1 MRKLVVLSSILV
13 LAACSSPP
21 KPPVVDGSNRQTV
34 NTPETAE
41 TIALRAKLAQAEEK
55 LRVEQARPVISP
67 AVLQPAPPPLPRSH
81 TISVH
86 FPYNSAAFH
95 LSPDNSAQLL
105 PLLAKA
111 RRIEIRGRTDGQ
123 RPSTADEK
131 IALNRALAAQRF
143 LIGQGVSPA
152 IISVNYVS
160 AGDYVADNFSAVGR
174 SLNRRVDIEV
184 FNQ

>member
-1 MRKLVVLSSILV
+1 MRKLVVLSSVLT

-21 KPPVVDGSNRQTV
+21 TLPVVDGSNRQAV
-34 NTPETAE
+34 NTSQS
-41 TIALRAKLAQAEEK
+41 IKEEW
-55 LRVEQARPVISP
+55 LRVEETRRRAEESRKAARAEALV
-67 AVLQPAPPPLPRSH
+67 PRSH
-81 TISVH
+81 TFSVYFSH
-86 FPYNSAAFH
+86 NSATFR
-95 LSPDNSAQLL
+95 LSEEESGQLL
-105 PLLAKA
+105 SLLAKA
-111 RRIEIRGRTDGQ
+111 RRIEVRGRTDGQ
-123 RPSTADEK
+123 RASAADEK

>member
-1 MRKLVVLSSILV
+1 MRKLVVLSSILA
-13 LAACSSPP
+13 LAACSTPP
-21 KPPVVDGSNRQTV
+21 KPPVVDGSNRHAV

-41 TIALRAKLAQAEEK
+41 VIALRAQLAQSEEK

-67 AVLQPAPPPLPRSH
+67 AVLQPAPPPVRSR
-81 TISVH
+81 TFSVH
-86 FPYNSAAFH
+86 FPYNDTNFRLNADDSAEI
-95 LSPDNSAQLL
+95 L

-111 RRIEIRGRTDGQ
+111 RRVEVRGRTDGK

>member
-1 MRKLVVLSSILV
+1 MRKLVVLSSILA

-21 KPPVVDGSNRQTV
+21 KPPVVDGSNRQAV

-67 AVLQPAPPPLPRSH
+67 AVLQPAPPPARSR
-81 TISVH
+81 TFSVH
-86 FPYNSAAFH
+86 FPYNGTNFYLSA
-95 LSPDNSAQLL
+95 DDSAQLL

-111 RRIEIRGRTDGQ
+111 RRIEVRGRTDGQ

-131 IALNRALAAQRF
+131 VALNRALAAQRF

-160 AGDYVADNFSAVGR
+160 AGDYVADNFSAAGR

>member
-1 MRKLVVLSSILV
+1 MAHSIGGQAGRGGAAQRAEWAVVAGHRLQEAGVRIRFHQDV
-13 LAACSSPP
+13 VGQAAA
-21 KPPVVDGSNRQTV
+21 T
-34 NTPETAE
+34 
-41 TIALRAKLAQAEEK
+41 
-55 LRVEQARPVISP
+55 
-67 AVLQPAPPPLPRSH
+67 
-81 TISVH
+81 
-86 FPYNSAAFH
+86 
-95 LSPDNSAQLL
+95 
-105 PLLAKA
+105 
-111 RRIEIRGRTDGQ
+111 GQ
-123 RPSTADEK
+123 RPHVGDEK